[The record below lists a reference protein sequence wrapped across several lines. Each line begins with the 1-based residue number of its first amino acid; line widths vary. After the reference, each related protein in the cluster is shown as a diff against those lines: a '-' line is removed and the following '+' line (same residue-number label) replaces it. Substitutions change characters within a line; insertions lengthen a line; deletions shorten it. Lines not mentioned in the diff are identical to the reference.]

1 MKTTLL
7 IAASA
12 LTLAGCQGASH
23 AVAKLDCPVTEG
35 DLTRVSIEQDGKS
48 CAYRSAD
55 GAEVSLEL
63 VPIVGDA
70 QATLAK
76 VETLLRSTPGPMSPD
91 AEAAQADVSAKIAG
105 ATAAKANVNAVA
117 AEVARVQSEAAA
129 DAGISL
135 EGDSDHEG
143 DDNSD
148 AAEVN
153 LPGVHIVADGD
164 KANVRIG
171 PLKVDA
177 DGDDTMVNIYR
188 DVRMRGEALSREK
201 RGLRATFIYT
211 GKDLPAGY
219 RYVGYEAGGPKT
231 GPLTI
236 AKVRSKIDTESGDR
250 INHDVR
256 ELVRRNGGV

>member
-35 DLTRVSIEQDGKS
+35 DLTRVSVEQDGKS

-91 AEAAQADVSAKIAG
+91 AQAAQADVSARIAG
-105 ATAAKANVNAVA
+105 AAAAKANVNAIA

-143 DDNSD
+143 DE

-219 RYVGYEAGGPKT
+219 RYVGYEAGGPKS

-236 AKVRSKIDTESGDR
+236 AKIRSKIDTESGDR